1 MYPESSTNHTRQGGN
16 NHRPVQSPRTIFRE
30 EARQHYIQNQ
40 EKVELPEV
48 VSPRSFIALW
58 IVALLLMGAGLIIA
72 FWPLISQSW

>member
-1 MYPESSTNHTRQGGN
+1 VYPESSTNRAHQGGN
-16 NHRPVQSPRTIFRE
+16 NHRPSQTPRAIFRE

-48 VSPRSFIALW
+48 VSPRSFAALW

-72 FWPLISQSW
+72 FWPLISQW